1 MKTYGEAVK
10 RFEEEEE
17 YFKGVYNEKHSK
29 LKKRSIK
36 LEKKLKLLSWG
47 GELIETEAFE
57 EWCGSSNY
65 FLFSEL

>member
-36 LEKKLKLLSWG
+36 LEKKLKLLS
-47 GELIETEAFE
+47 
-57 EWCGSSNY
+57 
-65 FLFSEL
+65 